1 MSGFEGAVGSND
13 VPGGSPAAPG
23 GVRASEAGPALGRA
37 IGYVA
42 RRPGLA
48 FGLGI
53 VIVLAVGAVLAPVL
67 APFPGDAGNDTN
79 LLAALL
85 PPGGVHPLGTDLAGR
100 DVWSRILFG
109 IRISVGVSVVVI
121 VASLLVGVP
130 IGLFA
135 GAMGGK
141 LDDLLMR
148 IVDIFLA
155 FPSLLLAL
163 AIAATLGP
171 SMEHA
176 AVAIVVSWWPW
187 YARLMRGEAAAIR
200 GRAYVEAAL
209 LLGIPRWRVALRHI
223 LPNAIGPIIV
233 QSSLDLGGVILTFAA
248 LSFLG
253 LGAQDPTPEWGLM
266 VEQGRTLT
274 STQPWVALFPG
285 AAIMVAALAFTLLG
299 EGLRERLDPKGL
311 ARS

>member
-1 MSGFEGAVGSND
+1 MSGSEGAALGNEVR
-13 VPGGSPAAPG
+13 GGSPAAPDG
-23 GVRASEAGPALGRA
+23 ERASDAGSALGRA
-37 IGYVA
+37 VGYIA

-53 VIVLAVGAVLAPVL
+53 VIVLAVGAVLASVL
-67 APFPGDAGNDTN
+67 APFPGDAANDTN
-79 LLAALL
+79 LLGALL
-85 PPGGVHPLGTDLAGR
+85 PPGGAHPLGTDLAGR

-130 IGLFA
+130 IGLIA
-135 GAMGGK
+135 GAVGGK

-176 AVAIVVSWWPW
+176 AIAIVVSWWPW

-200 GRAYVEAAL
+200 GRAYVEASL
-209 LLGIPRWRVALRHI
+209 LLGIARWRVALRHI
-223 LPNAIGPIIV
+223 LPNSIGPVIV
-233 QSSLDLGGVILTFAA
+233 QASLDLGGVILTFAA

-311 ARS
+311 TRP